1 MLRTI
6 KVYGKLRQILGQS
19 TFEADL
25 NNVGQAF
32 SFLYNNFPELE
43 GHLLNN
49 NYRVWTGDKLI
60 TEEKLSMSGES
71 EIRIIPIAT
80 GSGFLAPFVAPL
92 LSGGIS
98 SVISGVVGTG
108 IIGSIVTAD
117 GKIIEVI
124 IENVGSNYTSTP
136 NLEIISTTGIG
147 CVLTPIFSNGRLSEV
162 KVIEPG
168 SGYVSGDVSIEIT
181 PSEADFSFIPQVQR
195 WRVNLF
201 EKLYNN
207 NG

>member
-60 TEEKLSMSGES
+60 TEEKLSMSGEK

-92 LSGGIS
+92 LAGGVS
-98 SVISGVVGTG
+98 SAISGVVGTG
-108 IIGSIVTAD
+108 IIGTIVTAVGTSLIVD
-117 GKIIEVI
+117 GVTSMLAPQPPSMSPSGMDATDPASLASNYSFSGITNISKSGVPINLIYGETI
-124 IENVGSNYTSTP
+124 VGSVT
-136 NLEIISTTGIG
+136 
-147 CVLTPIFSNGRLSEV
+147 VSNGIDTVQVR
-162 KVIEPG
+162 
-168 SGYVSGDVSIEIT
+168 GD
-181 PSEADFSFIPQVQR
+181 A
-195 WRVNLF
+195 
-201 EKLYNN
+201 
-207 NG
+207 

>member
-60 TEEKLSMSGES
+60 TEEKLFMSGER
-71 EIRIIPIAT
+71 EIRIIPVAT
-80 GSGFLAPFVAPL
+80 GSMFLAPFVAPL
-92 LSGGIS
+92 LAGGVS
-98 SVISGVVGTG
+98 SAISGIVGTG
-108 IIGSIVTAD
+108 IIGTIVTAVGTSLIVD
-117 GKIIEVI
+117 GVTSLLAPQPPSMSPSGMDATDPASLASNYSFSGITNISKSGVPINLIYGETI
-124 IENVGSNYTSTP
+124 VGSVT
-136 NLEIISTTGIG
+136 
-147 CVLTPIFSNGRLSEV
+147 VSNGIDTVQVR
-162 KVIEPG
+162 
-168 SGYVSGDVSIEIT
+168 GD
-181 PSEADFSFIPQVQR
+181 A
-195 WRVNLF
+195 
-201 EKLYNN
+201 
-207 NG
+207 

>member
-108 IIGSIVTAD
+108 IIGSIVTAVGTSLIID
-117 GKIIEVI
+117 GVTSLLAPQPPSVSPSGMDATDPASLASNYSFSGITNISKSGVPINLIYGETI
-124 IENVGSNYTSTP
+124 VGSVT
-136 NLEIISTTGIG
+136 
-147 CVLTPIFSNGRLSEV
+147 VSNGIDTVQVR
-162 KVIEPG
+162 
-168 SGYVSGDVSIEIT
+168 GD
-181 PSEADFSFIPQVQR
+181 A
-195 WRVNLF
+195 
-201 EKLYNN
+201 
-207 NG
+207 

>member
-108 IIGSIVTAD
+108 IIGSIVTAVGTSLIID
-117 GKIIEVI
+117 GVTSMLAPQPPSVSPSGMDATDPASLASNYSFSGITNISKSGVPINLIYGETI
-124 IENVGSNYTSTP
+124 VGSVT
-136 NLEIISTTGIG
+136 
-147 CVLTPIFSNGRLSEV
+147 VSNGIDTVQVR
-162 KVIEPG
+162 
-168 SGYVSGDVSIEIT
+168 GD
-181 PSEADFSFIPQVQR
+181 A
-195 WRVNLF
+195 
-201 EKLYNN
+201 
-207 NG
+207 

>member
-60 TEEKLSMSGES
+60 TEETLSMSGEN
-71 EIRIIPIAT
+71 EIKIIPIAT
-80 GSGFLAPFVAPL
+80 GSGFLVPFIAPVL
-92 LSGGIS
+92 GGGIS

-108 IIGSIVTAD
+108 IIGSIVTAVGTSLIID
-117 GKIIEVI
+117 GVTSMLAPQPPSMSPSGMDATDPASLASNYSFSGITNISKSGVPINLIYGETI
-124 IENVGSNYTSTP
+124 VGSVT
-136 NLEIISTTGIG
+136 
-147 CVLTPIFSNGRLSEV
+147 VSNGIDTVQVR
-162 KVIEPG
+162 
-168 SGYVSGDVSIEIT
+168 GD
-181 PSEADFSFIPQVQR
+181 A
-195 WRVNLF
+195 
-201 EKLYNN
+201 
-207 NG
+207 